1 MLVDRQTINCAFAF
15 SCKKFALSE
24 LADPMRRGI
33 FTQLFLQGAARLG
46 ALQVPKR
53 QLCGNLTSIGRTAVS
68 PLMPERPRRGEDY
81 GVRALAEVQRFCF
94 AASVLRSA

>member
-15 SCKKFALSE
+15 SCKKIALFE
-24 LADPMRRGI
+24 LADPMHRKI

-53 QLCGNLTSIGRTAVS
+53 QLCRNLTSIGRMVFESVMTLIIMYA
-68 PLMPERPRRGEDY
+68 
-81 GVRALAEVQRFCF
+81 AEH
-94 AASVLRSA
+94 VLRQACYRNAELRPNLVKLL